1 MRSVNRL
8 FFTLLSILAVCST
21 AVAQTTSSVIIRYV
35 DAKEGSYTNP
45 GTSWKKATKSLQGAI
60 NELYAL
66 LQKDPTKTG
75 RVYVMGQYVDDEGD
89 PVAGTGTYTPTESVE
104 QVSTG
109 VLDTSFKLYAGI
121 SIYGSFSPE
130 SIKNNTFQEDGTLVV
145 PAGSFSPESDEY
157 LKELRPMRP
166 SPSSSPNYQW
176 NFTSPSTLSGNHA
189 ANADEDPLVWNEN
202 NDQYDQSFPGNS
214 YHVLWFATNGY
225 IDNSDHPNRARGLD
239 RESVVDGFV
248 IRDGNALNKS
258 NTDHKHNSYGGGA
271 YMVHNAV
278 VRRCVFTQNAASL
291 RGGAVYMDGGG
302 LVEQCYFNRNQAAGV
317 GITDGYGGAVCIDGD
332 GAVKHSVMD
341 NNAARVGGGLMIGSY
356 DSDSYPAKDNTYD
369 DAGNVTASADTRVSK
384 LNYYHPYAAGCII
397 NNNTTTAEGG
407 GVMLKG
413 GTLNHCTI
421 TNNNCVG
428 VDVTYNGRRYGRSG
442 GLYVD
447 GGGLAVNTV
456 CWGNQVKNNKDVQYA
471 AYTINSTATQKPIL
485 AYCAFSNTA
494 LTDWSGTTKRSV
506 LTLNTSNEPS
516 ASSTDNE
523 YFPCFKK
530 LTVKQGVIP
539 ADKTGNNYAS
549 DPFMP
554 IEQDWEPEGYSYLR
568 AQGIQLNDYPG
579 NTNIKQAHIAQ
590 DLFGRDYTAK
600 TTLGALVT
608 IDQSITPATDV
619 ERVHTEPADENID
632 ATILTLFVD
641 PAKGHTVATTGYGN
655 NWENPLSS
663 INDALTQLAKWQN
676 ADGTFTYNGT
686 KYQRA
691 QILVKEGELN
701 CSGSAVYGQLRSSTI
716 NMLSN
721 VRLYGGFPSKLTGT
735 ETSNGSLVRNPVEYP
750 TRITAEVSADG
761 YEHNACHIINFSNV
775 THAVVDGFQLYY
787 ANAYDNS
794 DVFTVRNKNGAGVI
808 CGNTNTTAGSEVEMD
823 NRIRNCVIANCT
835 AEQGS
840 AIYVT
845 SRRENVTLHVEN
857 CVIHNNEAKAA
868 AGATVYATTDSQSPV
883 STTLNINHC
892 TIRGNV
898 GYAISNANATI
909 NLKNSAIHANANAE
923 LAAITLC
930 KAANVR
936 GINGSLSASSANNM
950 QDGVLT
956 PITGVESKFTYS
968 STDNPNYTYPKFVNP
983 TRNIGVSPEGDLTVY
998 GGSPNW
1004 MPGNMN
1010 PMVNVAS
1017 DTGASATDAS
1027 WGKDMTTVIFR
1038 SYGGAADI
1046 GAVENHNEVAEG
1058 DTSNEDVEG
1067 GYMPPYGKVIYVR
1080 DYRNPDGTIDT
1091 TRDGDGS
1098 SWQKA
1103 INGNLESEKYKN
1115 KHNFGG
1121 VDAELYEEGYQL
1133 TGLQWAVDEAFA
1145 RSLER
1150 NADNSIKYTEI
1161 TGVTHFN
1168 PGSQSTVNP
1177 DRTTIEVSTVDKN
1190 KRVQVWIGEGEY
1202 IRREGFFMRDAVDVY
1217 GGFPGKGGDPQSPGM
1232 KERVPKTSIL
1242 ETLTNEE
1249 AAAAGDKGVGS
1260 YWGPQV
1266 DDYKHNV
1273 LVAYSSGDVTNLW
1286 TVVDFSSDD
1295 KQGNALACIDGNND
1309 TFWHSRWQN
1318 DNAGHGTVNGGLPQ
1332 WIIIDM
1338 GQTNEITSL
1347 KITNR
1352 NYYPNNY
1359 TIGYA
1364 ASSYS
1369 DDGAPQSV
1377 NESAFTLI
1385 WNNNI
1390 KAAKS
1395 QTLDFGMTISC
1406 QYLYI
1411 KVNSNNSDQKHV
1423 DILEIEAYNGSTKI
1437 DHLLGSR
1444 VQNNVYDLN
1453 SYAKA
1458 YKSQRVL
1465 TQPYPY
1471 FKGSGQIN
1479 GKEQGN
1485 NLEFDNDPFNPFSVI
1500 TSWDGFVI
1508 RNGRTKI
1515 THQRDGGAGVAL
1527 RINGRLANCVIK
1539 NNVLSSKSN
1548 TRGGGIFQ
1556 NGGIIENCE
1565 IDGNILNG
1573 EGGSDYN
1580 VFGGGLYQ
1588 RTGTVFN
1595 TSVIKNKITGNGG
1608 DNKQGTGVFFENGRF
1623 YNNTITANEGPLT
1636 LYSGSWFSNGRIDV
1650 YNSIIY
1656 NNTTNGSKEFD
1667 CTTGAGNITLKNCL
1681 FKNKNNHR
1689 TFDSSYTNVDAS
1701 SFVYMDDN
1709 GMSASDL
1716 FNDADHG
1723 DYSLKEGAIAIN
1735 MGTDQLGK
1743 NMEGTADIV
1752 LPSYDAQYADRI
1764 QDCTVDIGAYEYNG
1778 AYDITP
1784 DLTSVPG
1791 QAIYYVTQ
1799 NGRGNASASSPENAA
1814 CATKLQKVL
1823 DAAGRFIKDPKG
1835 ADGNTITLPD
1845 KIIVKLAGDYD
1856 KATNSNTGFVYTPLK
1871 STVDND
1877 KNATGEEVAS
1887 TYSIIVPRGVELW
1900 GGYTDDYTSDTD
1912 NGFYTE
1918 TTDAEGNP
1926 VYTDNRDVMKHH
1938 TVLSGEFV
1946 KDELKVNAYHVVT
1959 FTDRVY
1965 DGEHRPMT
1973 TEGGTD
1979 YLSLAAHAGN
1989 RKAVVDGVFIQGGMA
2004 VGESN
2009 SATKDI
2015 DRYGGAAVVTGY
2027 AHVRNCIIRDNSAL
2041 NGGGALCLKSGALV
2055 SGCLIE
2061 LNSATGSNG
2070 KGGGIYVQPS
2080 TQTANGTTT
2089 FDTSKARVLTSTIVN
2104 NWAQNDGGGI
2114 YFGNEKPNLR
2124 ANSVVLWQN
2133 DSNGELN
2140 VSGLLDPFSQT
2151 DKTGAVEDYPLSYC
2165 AVELLRV
2172 PGINNIDVS
2181 NIMNQGVRFEDYTQ
2195 DAAYNN
2201 DQWTYTKPLGY
2212 YYLSDYS
2219 TLARAGMSYGEYV
2232 TMRKTFTSLEL
2243 RDFAGISR
2251 MEEEGGVDT
2260 KTKEGDILN
2269 KDNEYIE
2276 IGARAYNGKLKLEVK
2291 EGLIM
2296 HRIYVSKQEVDMKYI
2311 TKLKTL
2317 DNVYALQ
2324 GSSQAYPMHRLDD
2337 ALEYVREVR
2346 KKQDAKGN
2354 YTHNNKYFE
2363 IFLTKGEYTPLRTAA
2378 GQKTNSRGNTFLVPE
2393 GVAIYGG
2400 LDTESDITADVFYG
2414 QHPDDTNA
2422 LPSGTDMPTIDK
2434 TATTAI
2440 LEARQ
2445 HYDMN
2450 KNSIIEPWEF
2460 KNQSQ
2465 LSGNVVSN
2473 NVKQNVFHVVTIL
2486 ADEDY
2491 VGGLPTKKADGT
2503 TALDSNADAIADAYD
2518 KLLEAEKV
2526 KTYRE
2531 KGAKVVIDGVEI
2543 RDGRALGY
2551 EEAAED
2557 TRTFYRGGGILVFG
2571 NWTTG
2576 QKLKHVD
2583 TYPRAVGYRNIPLEV
2598 RNCQFVDNGAR
2609 LGGAIYS
2616 DSEVSIVQSSFVQN
2630 FAEGKTETVKV
2641 SGADTQISYSGRGGA
2656 LNLCYEAS
2664 IVNTIFA
2671 NNEARRASTATDA
2684 SNEAMGWGGAVSMG
2698 DFAALNM
2705 LNCDVVKNKAVAYP
2719 AIYLFKANQGGDVT
2733 TATEATLKADNPT
2746 KIVNTVLWGNV
2757 TENASQTAE
2766 RQKVVNYRTDY
2777 PSDNSSSSGSS
2788 GTSGTSGTS
2797 DAETLWFCAY
2807 EQDKGLE
2814 PKVLSTDEVDLRSV
2828 KYDKDTYIPYAWK
2841 SLEKTNS
2848 STIDAHDKTNNI
2860 IISSQNEVTGGPNFI
2875 KPSTIAGCDGYDVS
2889 ADWMIGRINNL
2900 VDNGWTYLQQNKDKD
2915 GYDKVPKTGYT
2926 EQVYDG
2932 SGIYWTVTYDILG
2945 DDLLPIGED
2954 QYMSYANAAAGS
2966 SDDDKR
2972 IKRISNDP
2980 NPTHEQS
2987 YIDIGVYE
2995 YQHQV
3000 LKPAEVGDLDLLWV
3014 TDQEQSGVKADGQT
3028 FATASSDLQRAIE
3041 TLLSYRN
3048 GHRKEIR
3055 LLAGEYQPVYTLNGN
3070 LGFTIDTE
3078 HVNVSAIN
3086 GVGNDK
3092 YYGVA
3097 SLTIQGGWSK
3107 EVKGQYNVE
3116 EYPAYIYSSQRTGVS
3131 DDNLAHVFVINN
3143 AQQIETSTPSG
3154 GGNKTH
3160 QYTDHVVP
3168 ITLEGIVFCNVIG
3181 KVHNDFTANT
3191 KKCRGGA
3198 AVYYKDQYDVELKS
3212 GEDRTHTNVDMDA
3225 NGKAKR
3231 STTQLLKAPVVT
3243 DGMKNHCPSN
3253 LLDNK
3258 LTIRQCSFRFNS
3270 MNQIATEAGE
3280 SIPADAVPLPAVT
3293 IGKGGGKTLIYNSV
3307 FHTNGG
3313 DALVA
3318 TGTRVVNCTF
3328 AQNYGNV
3335 KFYDHSNTNPSEM
3348 HNSLLWLNHR
3358 IIKDPRNRSSVQW
3371 STSINAI
3378 PTETT
3383 ITDWTT
3389 SSNWTNDAAM
3399 AAIATQAYFT
3409 YNAATTLPNNSDYI
3423 DGTTTAFNM
3432 YLSETNDDVISG
3444 PNFVDPMTGT
3454 SDLVLGNL
3462 RHLAA
3467 RNYNIHP
3474 GVKTIGKAN
3483 PYLYVNKVYEA
3494 TANTTYTMCA
3504 GKCKQTIT
3512 DKNGNTVIEVSH
3524 ENQETLTVNE
3534 TGTDPSGR
3542 GPNESVKTYLQY
3554 VNVHKDNTEVS
3565 GTMEPS
3571 DKENATLRA
3580 DKDDYADKDM
3590 GYYNRYYGS
3599 RGMELGAYECIASIS
3614 EVMYYDPHLTAEG
3627 NGSSWE
3633 HAYPQGQLNKALMAA
3648 AVAADGGNKAYVFA
3662 HGTNLDTKTKTNEY
3676 ITMYD
3681 GVRLIGGLK
3690 QSFKKQHNDWKDA
3703 GNTIKMYPTTESFV
3717 ATAIYERQGVA
3728 GDEANPTIV
3737 QGVKAAPNVNK
3748 AYIDGI
3754 VISNDNTAAT
3764 ADALTTPVIDFT
3776 QGNGMVLTNCI
3787 VRNNKMGTTTDAGGN
3802 TKAVSL
3808 IDLPDADKPA
3818 LMYNV
3823 LVCDNIPG
3831 TTTSNSTGTTQD
3843 KGLYMVNCTV
3853 ADGTIDLAADHSFN
3867 NLFSVQTTDYA
3878 PYFNPSNV
3886 PYTLSKTYSK
3896 DLWYQLVEG
3905 SDNINKGVADFLTAT
3920 GSVFASGGTFQDV
3933 IDYNKDL
3940 DLLGNPR
3947 QIGAKVDNGCYE
3959 TWSTSYLDGTNAKL
3973 DGTNAKQV
3981 EALTATT
3988 DGGVTIDYDAGTY
4001 SVSTYGGNQYPHPG
4015 SVVYLDGSSLTVAK
4029 KADSSL
4035 SFASATNPMTAGYL
4049 LVKNGGSLYGQ
4060 GNHVSLDYVAVEKS
4074 QAQYALVSLPFTF
4087 KAENDGTSFKTIT
4100 TGNTAFTPVTMAGK
4114 GLYSYDAK
4122 QRAQWGYNFKK
4133 ESSDCWIPLDY
4144 EVGRTANEGFLFD
4157 RGTGAAAAVLRYTGR
4172 YTGTGTAVYTEGG
4185 EAKKVTLQQYDTRT
4199 TADGSAHF
4207 TRNEDMGWNLKGLPY
4222 LISGYPTNTTTVD
4235 GTYQMNVPHVM
4246 YDMNATTGNY
4256 NTKQSWTE
4264 GQTLTVGDGFF
4275 TQTAKVVEAANNGS
4289 DYERLTFNYYDGSST
4304 SGTVNPAP
4312 LLEMS
4317 DANGY
4322 ADRLEVRA
4330 QEQGGSLVYC
4340 LGSDGVKMVSP
4351 MTAMPQ
4357 VYALG
4362 AQGVGMS
4369 LLANAPAAT
4378 DIALGVRTMQR
4389 GAYTFALPATLPFEE
4404 FGHVWLMDKE
4414 ARQVTDLMTGSYTAS
4429 IEGDG
4434 YNEQRFVLR
4443 IGGMM
4448 PDLDGCSSSSANS
4461 YLISVRGTTVTVGN
4475 LQGGEHIYVYTPVG
4489 ALVSHT
4495 VASQE
4500 QHQIT
4505 LPQGVY
4511 VVKVNGMAKKV
4522 KCY

>member
-8 FFTLLSILAVCST
+8 FFTLLGILAFCST

-35 DAKEGSYTNP
+35 DAQNGSYTNP

-75 RVYVMGQYVDDEGD
+75 RVYVMGQYVDNNGA
-89 PVAGTGTYTPTESVE
+89 PVAGSGTYTPTESVE

-121 SIYGSFSPE
+121 SIYGSFSPKDISN
-130 SIKNNTFQEDGTLVV
+130 SIFQEDGSLRTDNGTY
-145 PAGSFSPESDEY
+145 APESDGY
-157 LKELRPMRP
+157 LKALRPLRP
-166 SPSSSPNYQW
+166 TATSSKYQW
-176 NFTSPSTLSGNHA
+176 TFQYPSTLSGNHA

-225 IDNSDHPNRARGLD
+225 IENSDHPNRARELD

-369 DAGNVTASADTRVSK
+369 DAGNVTASADTRVSQ
-384 LNYYHPYAAGCII
+384 LNYYYPYAAGCII

-421 TNNNCVG
+421 THNNCVG

-494 LTDWSGTTKRSV
+494 LTDWSGTSKRSV
-506 LTLNTSNEPS
+506 LTLNDANEPS
-516 ASSTDNE
+516 ATSTDND
-523 YFPCFKK
+523 YFPCFAKQ
-530 LTVKQGVIP
+530 TTKQGVIA
-539 ADKTGNNYAS
+539 ADKTNTFYAS

-579 NTNIKQAHIAQ
+579 NTNIVQAHIAE

-608 IDQSITPATDV
+608 NDRKIEPATKVAEATGED
-619 ERVHTEPADENID
+619 ID
-632 ATILTLFVD
+632 APILTLFVD
-641 PAKGHTVATTGYGN
+641 PNKGHTVSNTGYGDS
-655 NWENPLSS
+655 WENPLSS

-691 QILVKEGELN
+691 QILVKEGELD

-721 VRLYGGFPSKLTGT
+721 VRLYGGFPSKLTGID
-735 ETSNGSLVRNPVEYP
+735 TSNGSLVRNPVAYP

-761 YEHNACHIINFSNV
+761 YKHNACHIINFSNV
-775 THAVVDGFQLYY
+775 TNAVVDGFQLYY
-787 ANAYDNS
+787 ANAYDDS
-794 DVFTVRNKNGAGVI
+794 DVFKVHNKNGAGVI
-808 CGNTNTTAGSEVEMD
+808 CGNTNTTAGKEVEMD

-840 AIYVT
+840 AIYVK
-845 SRRENVTLHVEN
+845 SRNKNVTLYVEN

-868 AGATVYATTDSQSPV
+868 AGAATVYATTDSQDPAT
-883 STTLNINHC
+883 TTLDINHC

-898 GYAISNANATI
+898 GYAISNADDTHVTV
-909 NLKNSAIHANANAE
+909 NLNNSAIHANASTT
-923 LAAITLC
+923 LSAITQC
-930 KAANVR
+930 TDDNVR
-936 GINGSLSASSANNM
+936 VLGINGSLSASSANNM
-950 QDGVLT
+950 QDGKLT
-956 PITGVESKFTYS
+956 ATTGIVSKFTYS
-968 STDNPNYTYPKFVNP
+968 STNNTNYTYPKFVNP
-983 TRNIGVSPEGDLTVY
+983 TRNIGVSREGDLTVY

-1010 PMVNVAS
+1010 PMVNAAS
-1017 DTGASATDAS
+1017 NASMS
-1027 WGKDMTTVIFR
+1027 SNDMSTVTPR
-1038 SYGGAADI
+1038 TYGGAADI
-1046 GAVENHNEVAEG
+1046 GAL
-1058 DTSNEDVEG
+1058 EDINL
-1067 GYMPPYGKVIYVR
+1067 PAAGKVLYVR
-1080 DYRNPDGTIDT
+1080 DYRDANGNVDT
-1091 TRDGDGS
+1091 SKGGDGS
-1098 SWQKA
+1098 SWAKA
-1103 INGNLESEKYKN
+1103 INGNCTTYTN
-1115 KHNFGG
+1115 KHGFEGY
-1121 VDAELYEEGYQL
+1121 DAELYAEGTAL
-1133 TGLQWAVDEAFA
+1133 TGLQWAVDEAYY
-1145 RSLER
+1145 RSLKKKGS
-1150 NADNSIKYTEI
+1150 SIDYTEKSGI
-1161 TGVTHFN
+1161 YIK
-1168 PGSQSTVNP
+1168 STPSSSLSSGNLRVSSI
-1177 DRTTIEVSTVDKN
+1177 DDAQRVEVWV
-1190 KRVQVWIGEGEY
+1190 GEGEY
-1202 IRREGFFMRDAVDVY
+1202 LRRKGFFMRDGVDVL
-1217 GGFPGKGGDPQSPGM
+1217 GGFPKLGNPGE
-1232 KERVPKTSIL
+1232 KERQPHDYYTIIETNTAAEIESSSFDNWGFKLSNGTDGFIQRSRGWSIMDYSSQ
-1242 ETLTNEE
+1242 ETGREPGYATN
-1249 AAAAGDKGVGS
+1249 AIDGDESTLWHTV
-1260 YWGPQV
+1260 
-1266 DDYKHNV
+1266 
-1273 LVAYSSGDVTNLW
+1273 YSSGDGNQTSSPHHITINFGKLETVSQVNLKTRNYGFTVKVYLSKTEEGLTNASPVASYTYPSWSETTYNISISPSVSAQYMKLVFD
-1286 TVVDFSSDD
+1286 TPTSSDFVD
-1295 KQGNALACIDGNND
+1295 LKEIGI
-1309 TFWHSRWQN
+1309 
-1318 DNAGHGTVNGGLPQ
+1318 NGSYGMEDP
-1332 WIIIDM
+1332 
-1338 GQTNEITSL
+1338 
-1347 KITNR
+1347 
-1352 NYYPNNY
+1352 YYGKTHDLN
-1359 TIGYA
+1359 G
-1364 ASSYS
+1364 
-1369 DDGAPQSV
+1369 
-1377 NESAFTLI
+1377 
-1385 WNNNI
+1385 
-1390 KAAKS
+1390 
-1395 QTLDFGMTISC
+1395 
-1406 QYLYI
+1406 YLY
-1411 KVNSNNSDQKHV
+1411 
-1423 DILEIEAYNGSTKI
+1423 AYEGS
-1437 DHLLGSR
+1437 
-1444 VQNNVYDLN
+1444 
-1453 SYAKA
+1453 
-1458 YKSQRVL
+1458 RVL
-1465 TQPYPY
+1465 TQQYPY
-1471 FKGSGQIN
+1471 YKGSADGAME
-1479 GKEQGN
+1479 KENKIAHGYAYQ
-1485 NLEFDNDPFNPFSVI
+1485 
-1500 TSWDGFVI
+1500 TKWDGFVI
-1508 RNGRTKI
+1508 QNGRTQIK
-1515 THQRDGGAGVAL
+1515 HNRDGAAGVAL
-1527 RINGRLANCVIK
+1527 RYNGVIENCVVK
-1539 NNVLSSKSN
+1539 NNINKGNDWMRGAGVFCNDGTIINCQITNNELYATDDPSAGGAY
-1548 TRGGGIFQ
+1548 GGGIYMRSGVTYNSCITNNEVYKLV
-1556 NGGIIENCE
+1556 NG
-1565 IDGNILNG
+1565 
-1573 EGGSDYN
+1573 
-1580 VFGGGLYQ
+1580 
-1588 RTGTVFN
+1588 TK
-1595 TSVIKNKITGNGG
+1595 TSNWYTLSGAAVY
-1608 DNKQGTGVFFENGRF
+1608 FENGMF
-1623 YNNTITANEGPLT
+1623 FNNTIYGNTSYAPISTGGFFSLGKLRIYNTIIYGNDHKNSKGDIRVAADKNNAVETFIDHCLMENTTIETTANVTLT
-1636 LYSGSWFSNGRIDV
+1636 KSNLWSV
-1650 YNSIIY
+1650 SNSP
-1656 NNTTNGSKEFD
+1656 FQD
-1667 CTTGAGNITLKNCL
+1667 AA
-1681 FKNKNNHR
+1681 NKNYRLINKIG
-1689 TFDSSYTNVDAS
+1689 TESNP
-1701 SFVYMDDN
+1701 
-1709 GMSASDL
+1709 
-1716 FNDADHG
+1716 
-1723 DYSLKEGAIAIN
+1723 AIN
-1735 MGTDQLGK
+1735 TGTENLEDGNGNKVTLPTTD
-1743 NMEGTADIV
+1743 MDYTA
-1752 LPSYDAQYADRI
+1752 RI
-1764 QDCTVDIGAYEYNG
+1764 KDCALDIGAYEYNG

-1799 NGRGNASASSPENAA
+1799 NGRGNASASSPANAA

-1823 DAAGRFIKDPKG
+1823 DAAGRYIYQHSTEANFPER
-1835 ADGNTITLPD
+1835 
-1845 KIIVKLAGDYD
+1845 IIVKLAGDYD
-1856 KATNSNTGFVYTPLK
+1856 KTGFVYTPQN
-1871 STVDND
+1871 STVDAD
-1877 KNATGEEVAS
+1877 ANATGEEVAS

-1900 GGYTDDYTSDTD
+1900 GGYTDDYTSAND
-1912 NGFYTE
+1912 NGFYTKE
-1918 TTDAEGNP
+1918 GTT
-1926 VYTDNRDVMKHH
+1926 YTDNRDVMKHH

-1973 TEGGTD
+1973 ATKGGTD
-1979 YLSLAAHAGN
+1979 YISLADYAGN

-2015 DRYGGAAVVTGY
+2015 DRYGGAAVVTDY
-2027 AHVRNCIIRDNSAL
+2027 AHVRNCIIRKNIAL
-2041 NGGGALCLKSGALV
+2041 NGGGALCLKPGALV

-2061 LNSATGSNG
+2061 LNAATGNDG

-2114 YFGNEKPNLR
+2114 YFGNDAPNLR

-2151 DKTGAVEDYPLSYC
+2151 VETGAVEDYPLSYC

-2181 NIMNQGVRFEDYTQ
+2181 NSMVQGVRFNDYTQ
-2195 DAAYNN
+2195 GAAYNN
-2201 DQWTYTKPLGY
+2201 DQWTDPDHLGY
-2212 YYLSDYS
+2212 YDISDYS
-2219 TLARAGMSYGEYV
+2219 TLARAGMSYGEYKA
-2232 TMRKTFTSLEL
+2232 MQGKFTSLEE

-2251 MEEEGGVDT
+2251 MEEKNGV
-2260 KTKEGDILN
+2260 GDILN
-2269 KDNEYIE
+2269 KNNEYIE
-2276 IGARAYNGKLKLEVK
+2276 IGARAYNGSLKLEVK

-2296 HRIYVSKQEVDMKYI
+2296 HRIYVSKQEVDMDYI

-2317 DNVYALQ
+2317 TDNVYALQ

-2346 KKQDAKGN
+2346 KKTKTVN
-2354 YTHNNKYFE
+2354 SVTSYTHNNEYFE
-2363 IFLTKGEYTPLRTAA
+2363 IFLTKGEYTPLRTVA

-2400 LDTESDITADVFYG
+2400 LDTESDVKKGAFYG
-2414 QHPDDTNA
+2414 QIEDKSTETNDDIPATKDSNGD
-2422 LPSGTDMPTIDK
+2422 PTGMPTIET

-2465 LSGNVVSN
+2465 LSGNVVNN

-2486 ADEDY
+2486 ADEVY
-2491 VGGLPTKKADGT
+2491 VGGLPTLKADGT
-2503 TALDSNADAIADAYD
+2503 ALDTNSGYDALPD
-2518 KLLEAEKV
+2518 AEKV
-2526 KTYRE
+2526 KTYKD
-2531 KGAKVVIDGVEI
+2531 KGAKVVLDGVEI
-2543 RDGRALGY
+2543 RDGRALNY

-2557 TRTFYRGGGILVFG
+2557 PHTFYRGGGIMVFG

-2576 QKLKHVD
+2576 HQFKHVSED
-2583 TYPRAVGYRNIPLEV
+2583 NPRAVGYRNIPLEV

-2630 FAEGKTETVKV
+2630 FAEGKTETVTFTDNTNPNHPTTTTK
-2641 SGADTQISYSGRGGA
+2641 DISYSGRGGA
-2656 LNLCYEAS
+2656 LNLSYEAS

-2671 NNEARRASTATDA
+2671 NNEARRASA
-2684 SNEAMGWGGAVSMG
+2684 SYEGMGWGGAVSMG

-2719 AIYLFKANQGGDVT
+2719 AVYLFKANQGGTV
-2733 TATEATLKADNPT
+2733 TATSTEDDHTTLKANNPH

-2757 TENASQTAE
+2757 TENASQRAE
-2766 RQKVVNYRTDY
+2766 RQKVVNYRTDD
-2777 PSDNSSSSGSS
+2777 PSDNSSS
-2788 GTSGTSGTS
+2788 TDTS

-2807 EQDKGLE
+2807 EQGKGLE

-2828 KYDKDTYIPYAWK
+2828 EYKKDTYIPYAWK
-2841 SLEKTNS
+2841 SLKKADD
-2848 STIDAHDKTNNI
+2848 STYDYDASDKTNNI

-2900 VDNGWTYLQQNKDKD
+2900 VDNGWTYLQQNSNKN
-2915 GYDKVPKTGYT
+2915 GYDKYSGTGESETIDNDDGDHYK
-2926 EQVYDG
+2926 G
-2932 SGIYWTVTYDILG
+2932 SGIYYTVTYDIIG
-2945 DDLLPIGED
+2945 DDNLPIGED
-2954 QYMSYANAAAGS
+2954 QYMYYANAAAGS
-2966 SDDDKR
+2966 SANDRR

-3000 LKPAEVGDLDLLWV
+3000 LVPAEVGDLDLLWV
-3014 TDQEQSGVKADGQT
+3014 TDQEQSGVKADGRT

-3086 GVGNDK
+3086 GVGDDE

-3107 EVKGQYNVE
+3107 DVKGQYNVDA
-3116 EYPAYIYSSQRTGVS
+3116 YPAYIYSSQRTGVN

-3154 GGNKTH
+3154 GGDKTH
-3160 QYTDHVVP
+3160 KYTDHVVP
-3168 ITLEGIVFCNVIG
+3168 VTLEGIVFCNVIG
-3181 KVHNDFTANT
+3181 KVHNDFTDNT

-3212 GEDRTHTNVDMDA
+3212 GDDRIHTNVVMDA

-3231 STTQLLKAPVVT
+3231 STTKLLKEPENSESL
-3243 DGMKNHCPSN
+3243 KNHCPSN
-3253 LLDNK
+3253 LLGNK
-3258 LTIRQCSFRFNS
+3258 LTIRQCGFRFNS
-3270 MNQIATEAGE
+3270 MNQIATEAGGA
-3280 SIPADAVPLPAVT
+3280 IPADAVPLPAVT

-3358 IIKDPRNRSSVQW
+3358 IIKDARNRSSVQW
-3371 STSINAI
+3371 TNDSEFLVNPDNSSTS
-3378 PTETT
+3378 
-3383 ITDWTT
+3383 
-3389 SSNWTNDAAM
+3389 WTNNDVTM
-3399 AAIATQAYFT
+3399 AATPNQKYFT
-3409 YNAATTLPNNSDYI
+3409 YNAATTLPNSLDYI
-3423 DGTTTAFNM
+3423 DGKSATAYNM

-3444 PNFVDPMTGT
+3444 PNFVNPMVGT
-3454 SDLVLGNL
+3454 SDLLLGNL
-3462 RHLAA
+3462 LNLAA
-3467 RNYNIHP
+3467 RDYNIQP
-3474 GVKTIGKAN
+3474 GVKTVGKAN
-3483 PYLYVNKVYEA
+3483 PFLYINKAYGA
-3494 TANTTYTMCA
+3494 TEDNYTFTHD
-3504 GKCKQTIT
+3504 GK
-3512 DKNGNTVIEVSH
+3512 
-3524 ENQETLTVNE
+3524 QETVTVAA
-3534 TGTDPSGR
+3534 TGEDASGR
-3542 GPNESVKTYLQY
+3542 GHNKSVMDYLKY

-3571 DKENATLRA
+3571 DMENATLRA

-3614 EVMYYDPHLTAEG
+3614 DVMYYDPQLSDTG
-3627 NGSSWE
+3627 NGDGSSWE
-3633 HAYPQGQLNKALMAA
+3633 HAYPKGQLNKALMAA
-3648 AVAADGGNKAYVFA
+3648 AVAAAGDNDAYVFA
-3662 HGTNLDTKTKTNEY
+3662 HGTSNDTKTNEY
-3676 ITMYD
+3676 VTMYN
-3681 GVRLIGGLK
+3681 GVHLIGGLK

-3703 GNTIKMYPTTESFV
+3703 GETTKMYPTTESFV

-3728 GDEANPTIV
+3728 GDEANPTIIN
-3737 QGVKAAPNVNK
+3737 GVTLAPNCK
-3748 AYIDGI
+3748 QAEIDGV
-3754 VISNDNTAAT
+3754 VISNEGVTGDLTSPVVNLSQGSGLVIRNSIIRNNTMGAVDNTAV
-3764 ADALTTPVIDFT
+3764 P
-3776 QGNGMVLTNCI
+3776 
-3787 VRNNKMGTTTDAGGN
+3787 
-3802 TKAVSL
+3802 L
-3808 IDLPDADKPA
+3808 ISMPPSTSHA

-3823 LVCDNIPG
+3823 LVRDNIPG
-3831 TTTSNSTGTTQD
+3831 TTTSNSTGTTQA

-3853 ADGTIDLAADHSFN
+3853 ADGTIQDLEGLDNDHSYN
-3867 NLFSVQTTDYA
+3867 NLFGVASTLYA
-3878 PYFNPSNV
+3878 PYFNTANV
-3886 PYTLSKTYSK
+3886 PYTLPKNYSK

-3933 IDYNKDL
+3933 IDYNNDL

-3947 QIGAKVDNGCYE
+3947 KIGAQVDNGCYE
-3959 TWSTSYLDGTNAKL
+3959 TWSTSYA
-3973 DGTNAKQV
+3973 
-3981 EALTATT
+3981 EALAATT

-4001 SVSTYGGNQYPHPG
+4001 SISTYGGNQYPHPG
-4015 SVVYLDGSSLTVAK
+4015 SVVYLDGGALTLNK
-4029 KADSSL
+4029 KEDSSL
-4035 SFASATNPMTAGYL
+4035 SFTSASPMTAGYL

-4087 KAENDGTSFKTIT
+4087 KAETFKAENNDTCFKTIT
-4100 TGNTAFTPVTMAGK
+4100 TDNTAFTPVSMGN
-4114 GLYSYDAK
+4114 GLYSYDGEERAK
-4122 QRAQWGYNFKK
+4122 WGYNFK
-4133 ESSDCWIPLDY
+4133 ESSSTCWKELDY
-4144 EVGRTANEGFLFD
+4144 TAVRTANEGFLFD
-4157 RGTGAAAAVLRYTGR
+4157 RGTGAADADAALR

-4222 LISGYPTNTTTVD
+4222 LISGYPTNTSMSD

-4246 YDMNATTGNY
+4246 YDMDATGNY
-4256 NTKQSWTE
+4256 GTKQSWT
-4264 GQTLTVGDGFF
+4264 GRPTLTVGDGFF
-4275 TQTAKVVEAANNGS
+4275 TQTAKIVDATNNGS
-4289 DYERLTFNYYDGSST
+4289 DYEQLTFNYYDRSSSGGST
-4304 SGTVNPAP
+4304 NPAP
-4312 LLEMS
+4312 LLELT
-4317 DANGY
+4317 DGEGR
-4322 ADRLEVRA
+4322 ADRMEVRA
-4330 QEQGGSLVYC
+4330 REQGGSLVYS

-4351 MTAMPQ
+4351 VAAMPQ

-4362 AQGVGMS
+4362 AQGVAMS
-4369 LLANAPAAT
+4369 LLANAPAET
-4378 DIALGVRTMQR
+4378 DIALGVRTMQQ
-4389 GAYTFALPATLPFEE
+4389 GAYTFALPETLPFEE

-4414 ARQVTDLMTGSYTAS
+4414 AKQVIDLMTDSYTAS
-4429 IEGDG
+4429 IEGEG

-4443 IGGMM
+4443 IGGLM
-4448 PDLDGCSSSSANS
+4448 PDLDGNSSSSANS
-4461 YLISVRGTTVTVGN
+4461 YLISVRGTTVTVAN

-4500 QHQIT
+4500 QHQMS

>member
-1 MRSVNRL
+1 MRSVNRI
-8 FFTLLSILAVCST
+8 FIILLTVLTYCSA
-21 AVAQTTSSVIIRYV
+21 AVAQSSGDVIIRYV
-35 DAKEGSYTNP
+35 DAQKGSYANP
-45 GTSWKKATKSLQGAI
+45 GTSWATATKSLQGAI
-60 NELYAL
+60 NELYAI

-75 RVYVMGQYVDDEGD
+75 RVYVMGQYLDSYDD
-89 PVAGTGTYTPTESVE
+89 PVPGSGTYTPTESVE

-225 IDNSDHPNRARGLD
+225 IDNAKHPNRARGLD

-471 AYTINSTATQKPIL
+471 AYTINSTDTQKPIL

-494 LTDWSGTTKRSV
+494 LTDWSGTSKRSV
-506 LTLNTSNEPS
+506 LTLNDANEPS
-516 ASSTDNE
+516 ATSTDNE
-523 YFPCFKK
+523 YFPCFNDPSAKK
-530 LTVKQGVIP
+530 GVIKAANDP
-539 ADKTGNNYAS
+539 Q

-554 IEQDWEPEGYSYLR
+554 IEQDWKPEGYSYLR

-590 DLFGRDYTAK
+590 DMFGRDYTAK

-608 IDQSITPATDV
+608 TGKYIEPATDV
-619 ERVHTEPADENID
+619 KRVRIEATGETID
-632 ATILTLFVD
+632 DPILTLFVD
-641 PAKGHTVATTGYGN
+641 PAKGHTVSTMYGN
-655 NWENPLSS
+655 NWDNPLFS
-663 INDALTQLAKWQN
+663 INDALTQLAVWQN
-676 ADGTFTYNGT
+676 ANGTFTYGNGT
-686 KYQRA
+686 ASHTYNHA

-701 CSGSAVYGQLRSSTI
+701 CSGGEVYGQLRSSSI
-716 NMLSN
+716 DMLTN
-721 VRLYGGFPSKLTGT
+721 VRLYGGFPTALTGT
-735 ETSNGSLVRNPVEYP
+735 ETGTRTLVRNPVAHP

-761 YEHNACHIINFSNV
+761 YQHNACHIINFSNV
-775 THAVVDGFQLYY
+775 TNAVVDGFQLYY
-787 ANAYDNS
+787 ANAWESS

-808 CGNTNTTAGSEVEMD
+808 CGNTNTTAGNEVKMD
-823 NRIRNCVIANCT
+823 NRIRNCNIANCT
-835 AEQGS
+835 AGQGS
-840 AIYVT
+840 AIYVS
-845 SRRENVTLHVEN
+845 SRRKDVRLQVEN
-857 CVIHNNEAKAA
+857 CVIHNNEAKAD
-868 AGATVYATTDSQSPV
+868 AGATIYATTDASTPAE
-883 STTLNINHC
+883 TTLTINHC

-898 GYAISNANATI
+898 GYAIANADEEHVTI
-909 NLKNSAIHANANAE
+909 DLKNSAIHANAKAE

-930 KAANVR
+930 KAENVL
-936 GINGSLSASSANNM
+936 GIKGSISATSANNM
-950 QDGVLT
+950 QDGVL
-956 PITGVESKFTYS
+956 PAITGIVSKFTYS
-968 STDNPNYTYPKFVNP
+968 SSAADNPNYTYPKFVNP

-1010 PMVNVAS
+1010 PMVNAAS

-1038 SYGGAADI
+1038 NYGGAADI
-1046 GAVENHNEVAEG
+1046 GALENYDLNNSKYQPA
-1058 DTSNEDVEG
+1058 
-1067 GYMPPYGKVIYVR
+1067 YGKVIYVR
-1080 DYRNPDGTIDT
+1080 DYRDANGNVDT
-1091 TRDGDGS
+1091 SSKGGDGS
-1098 SWQKA
+1098 SWAKA
-1103 INGNLESEKYKN
+1103 INGNCTTYTNNHGFK
-1115 KHNFGG
+1115 GW
-1121 VDAELYEEGYQL
+1121 DAEPYASGKQL
-1133 TGLQWAVDEAFA
+1133 TGLQWAVDEAYY
-1145 RSLER
+1145 RSLEKDA
-1150 NADNSIKYTEI
+1150 NGGLVAETFTNIEI
-1161 TGVTHFN
+1161 NGTTG
-1168 PGSQSTVNP
+1168 QSVQ
-1177 DRTTIEVSTVDKN
+1177 RGKVVDEN
-1190 KRVQVWIGEGEY
+1190 RVQVWVASGEY
-1202 IRREGFFMRDAVDVY
+1202 IRQEGFFMRDGVDVY
-1217 GGFPGKGGDPQSPGM
+1217 GGFPSEGNPGM
-1232 KERVPKTSIL
+1232 NERTPKDEKNYTII
-1242 ETLTNEE
+1242 ETNKTADINNNNYL
-1249 AAAAGDKGVGS
+1249 
-1260 YWGPQV
+1260 WGYPSMLST
-1266 DDYKHNV
+1266 D
-1273 LVAYSSGDVTNLW
+1273 
-1286 TVVDFSSDD
+1286 DFSIGTAYKTAESIHRNYFHIPREILGDNVVSSEEPDD
-1295 KQGNALACIDGNND
+1295 SGNKSVAENIIDGNKTVSNC
-1309 TFWHSRWQN
+1309 WHSKW
-1318 DNAGHGTVNGGLPQ
+1318 NGGAATPPHYIIVGSIDENTNLSDATTYVSRQIAQYDFTFIQDEVTKRPDKIRILGSNTPDDDNSWSVIFPYSGVTTTSVGGVEYGVVSTANSLISVQMPLDNLPSYKFYK
-1332 WIIIDM
+1332 IELYVRFARL
-1338 GQTNEITSL
+1338 NEL
-1347 KITNR
+1347 EFF
-1352 NYYPNNY
+1352 
-1359 TIGYA
+1359 
-1364 ASSYS
+1364 SSYLT
-1369 DDGAPQSV
+1369 DNQIPTD
-1377 NESAFTLI
+1377 T
-1385 WNNNI
+1385 
-1390 KAAKS
+1390 
-1395 QTLDFGMTISC
+1395 QTDK
-1406 QYLYI
+1406 YKY
-1411 KVNSNNSDQKHV
+1411 
-1423 DILEIEAYNGSTKI
+1423 DINRDYGNAYHT
-1437 DHLLGSR
+1437 H
-1444 VQNNVYDLN
+1444 
-1453 SYAKA
+1453 
-1458 YKSQRVL
+1458 RVL
-1465 TQPYPY
+1465 TQQMPY
-1471 FKGSGQIN
+1471 FDYTSATHGLSRGSCTEMEYQNVDKVGFGYPTI
-1479 GKEQGN
+1479 
-1485 NLEFDNDPFNPFSVI
+1485 
-1500 TSWDGFVI
+1500 WDGFVI
-1508 RNGRTKI
+1508 QNGRTRVSHPK
-1515 THQRDGGAGVAL
+1515 DGGAGVAL
-1527 RINGRLANCVIK
+1527 RTNGIIQNCIIRNNINVGERL
-1539 NNVLSSKSN
+1539 
-1548 TRGGGIFQ
+1548 RGGAIFC
-1556 NGGIIENCE
+1556 NGGQIINCE
-1565 IDGNILNG
+1565 VFNNSLQGNSN
-1573 EGGSDYN
+1573 SDC
-1580 VFGGGLYQ
+1580 FGGGMYI
-1588 RTGTVFN
+1588 RTGTCYNTIYAENTVEGSNSPNEGAAVYFESGMFFN
-1595 TSVIKNKITGNGG
+1595 NTVSKNNGSYALATVGWFDGCVVGLYNTILYDNFTSNGDIYFMATDAFDVTVDHILLSAENKISAYGDGVKKGVVIIGNPLL
-1608 DNKQGTGVFFENGRF
+1608 
-1623 YNNTITANEGPLT
+1623 NNDYT
-1636 LYSGSWFSNGRIDV
+1636 LQSGSPAINKGTDAFMGSYV
-1650 YNSIIY
+1650 
-1656 NNTTNGSKEFD
+1656 NNVWKPAT
-1667 CTTGAGNITLKNCL
+1667 
-1681 FKNKNNHR
+1681 
-1689 TFDSSYTNVDAS
+1689 
-1701 SFVYMDDN
+1701 DDN
-1709 GMSASDL
+1709 GNIKYLD
-1716 FNDADHG
+1716 
-1723 DYSLKEGAIAIN
+1723 
-1735 MGTDQLGK
+1735 
-1743 NMEGTADIV
+1743 
-1752 LPSYDAQYADRI
+1752 LPSFDAAYNARI

-1784 DLTSVPG
+1784 DLKSVPG

-1823 DAAGRFIKDPKG
+1823 DAAGRYIKDHST
-1835 ADGNTITLPD
+1835 NLPD

-1856 KATNSNTGFVYTPLK
+1856 KTGFVYTPLN
-1871 STVDND
+1871 SAVDAD
-1877 KNATGEEVAS
+1877 ANATGEEVAS
-1887 TYSIIVPRGVELW
+1887 TYSIMVPRGVELW
-1900 GGYTDDYTSDTD
+1900 GGYTDDYTSPDN
-1912 NGFYTE
+1912 NGFYTK
-1918 TTDAEGNP
+1918 TTDDKGNP
-1926 VYTDNRDVMKHH
+1926 VYTDNRDVMTHH

-1946 KDELKVNAYHVVT
+1946 KDELTVNAYHVVT

-1965 DGEHRPMT
+1965 NGEHKPMT
-1973 TEGGTD
+1973 VTEGGTD
-1979 YLSLAAHAGN
+1979 YLSLADYAGSM
-1989 RKAVVDGVFIQGGMA
+1989 KAVVDGVFIQGGMA

-2009 SATKDI
+2009 SATKNI
-2015 DRYGGAAVVTGY
+2015 DRYGGAAVVTDY

-2041 NGGGALCLKSGALV
+2041 NGGGALCLQPGALV

-2061 LNSATGSNG
+2061 LNAATGNDG
-2070 KGGGIYVQPS
+2070 KGGGIYVQPHAS
-2080 TQTANGTTT
+2080 TSNGTTS
-2089 FDTSKARVLTSTIVN
+2089 FDINKARVLTSTIVN

-2114 YFGNEKPNLR
+2114 YFGNDDPNLR

-2151 DKTGAVEDYPLSYC
+2151 DVTGAVEDYPLSYC

-2181 NIMNQGVRFEDYTQ
+2181 NIMNQGVRFEDYTK

-2201 DQWTYTKPLGY
+2201 DQWTYTDPLGY

-2219 TLARAGMSYGEYV
+2219 TLARAGMSYGEY
-2232 TMRKTFTSLEL
+2232 TAMQGTFPSLETK
-2243 RDFAGISR
+2243 DFAGICR
-2251 MEEEGGVDT
+2251 MEEENGVDT

-2276 IGARAYNGKLKLEVK
+2276 IGARAYNGSLKLEVK
-2291 EGLIM
+2291 DKLIM
-2296 HRIYVSKQEVDMKYI
+2296 HRIYVSKQEVDMDYI

-2317 DNVYALQ
+2317 TDNVYALQ

-2346 KKQDAKGN
+2346 KKTKTVN
-2354 YTHNNKYFE
+2354 SVTSYTHNNEYFE

-2400 LDTESDITADVFYG
+2400 LDTESDVKKGAFYG
-2414 QHPDDTNA
+2414 QIEDKSTETNDDIPATKDSNGD
-2422 LPSGTDMPTIDK
+2422 PTGMPTIET

-2465 LSGNVVSN
+2465 LSGNVVNN

-2486 ADEDY
+2486 ADEKY

-2576 QKLKHVD
+2576 HQFKHVSEAN
-2583 TYPRAVGYRNIPLEV
+2583 PRAVGYRNIPLEV

-2630 FAEGKTETVKV
+2630 FAEGKTETFT
-2641 SGADTQISYSGRGGA
+2641 DNTDPNHPTTISYSGRGGA
-2656 LNLCYEAS
+2656 LNLSYEAS

-2671 NNEARRASTATDA
+2671 NNEARRASTDA

-2719 AIYLFKANQGGDVT
+2719 AVYLFKANQGGDVSS
-2733 TATEATLKADNPT
+2733 AKEDDTLKANNPT
-2746 KIVNTVLWGNV
+2746 KIVNTVFWGNV
-2757 TENASQTAE
+2757 TENDKQTAA
-2766 RQKVVNYRTDY
+2766 RQMVVNYKEDDPTDT
-2777 PSDNSSSSGSS
+2777 STDN
-2788 GTSGTSGTS
+2788 T

-2807 EQDKGLE
+2807 EQDKGLT
-2814 PKVLSTDEVDLRSV
+2814 PKVLSTDVVDLRSV
-2828 KYDKDTYIPYAWK
+2828 EYEKDTYIPYAW
-2841 SLEKTNS
+2841 NS
-2848 STIDAHDKTNNI
+2848 IPTTEGNTASAITNNI

-2900 VDNGWTYLQQNKDKD
+2900 VDNGWTYLQQNSNKN
-2915 GYDKVPKTGYT
+2915 GYDKVTKTGYT

-2954 QYMSYANAAAGS
+2954 QYMYYANAAEGS
-2966 SDDDKR
+2966 SNDDKR

-3000 LKPAEVGDLDLLWV
+3000 LVPAKVGDLDLLWV
-3014 TDQEQSGVKADGQT
+3014 TDQEQSGVKADGKT

-3086 GVGNDK
+3086 GVSDDK

-3107 EVKGQYNVE
+3107 EVKGQYDVDK
-3116 EYPAYIYSSQRTGVS
+3116 YPAYIYSSQRTGVK
-3131 DDNLAHVFVINN
+3131 DENLAHVFVINN
-3143 AQQIETSTPSG
+3143 AQQIETSTPSVG
-3154 GGNKTH
+3154 GKKTH
-3160 QYTDHVVP
+3160 KYTNHVVP

-3181 KVHNDFTANT
+3181 KVHNDFTYNT

-3198 AVYYKDQYDVELKS
+3198 AVYYKDQYDVELIS
-3212 GEDRTHTNVDMDA
+3212 GEDRTNSNVKMDNA

-3231 STTQLLKAPVVT
+3231 STTKLLKEPVVT

-3253 LLDNK
+3253 LLGNK
-3258 LTIRQCSFRFNS
+3258 LTIRQCGFRFNG
-3270 MNQIATEAGE
+3270 MKAKIDDET
-3280 SIPADAVPLPAVT
+3280 PLPAVS
-3293 IGKGGGKTLIYNSV
+3293 IGKGGGKTFIYNSV

-3318 TGTRVVNCTF
+3318 TGTKVVNCTF

-3358 IIKDPRNRSSVQW
+3358 IIKDADKRSRSSVQW
-3371 STSINAI
+3371 TNESEFPENPENSST
-3378 PTETT
+3378 
-3383 ITDWTT
+3383 WTT
-3389 SSNWTNDAAM
+3389 DATM
-3399 AAIATQAYFT
+3399 AATANQQYFT
-3409 YNAATTLPNNSDYI
+3409 YNAATTLPDNDNDYI
-3423 DGTTTAFNM
+3423 DGTEDTAYNM
-3432 YLSETNDDVISG
+3432 YLSKTNDDVISG
-3444 PNFVDPMTGT
+3444 PNFVNPMDGT
-3454 SDLVLGNL
+3454 NDLLLANL
-3462 RHLAA
+3462 RDLAA
-3467 RNYNIHP
+3467 RDYNLQP
-3474 GVKTIGKAN
+3474 GVKTVGKAN
-3483 PYLYVNKVYEA
+3483 PYLYINKVYGA
-3494 TANTTYTMCA
+3494 TTGDHTFTHD
-3504 GKCKQTIT
+3504 GK
-3512 DKNGNTVIEVSH
+3512 
-3524 ENQETLTVNE
+3524 QETVKVTA
-3534 TGTDPSGR
+3534 TGTDTSGR
-3542 GPNESVKTYLQY
+3542 GHNKSVMDYLKY

-3571 DKENATLRA
+3571 DMENATLRA
-3580 DKDDYADKDM
+3580 DKDDCADKDK
-3590 GYYNRYYGS
+3590 GYYDRYYGS

-3614 EVMYYDPHLTAEG
+3614 DVMYYDPHLTAEG

-3633 HAYPQGQLNKALMAA
+3633 HAYPYGQLNKALMAA
-3648 AVAADGGNKAYVFA
+3648 AVAAAGGNKAYVFA
-3662 HGTNLDTKTKTNEY
+3662 HGTNTNIKTDEY
-3676 ITMYD
+3676 VTMYD
-3681 GVRLIGGLK
+3681 RVHLIGGLK

-3703 GNTIKMYPTTESFV
+3703 GETTKMYPTTESFV

-3728 GDEANPTIV
+3728 GDEANPTIIN
-3737 QGVKAAPNVNK
+3737 GVTLAPNCK
-3748 AYIDGI
+3748 QAEIDGV
-3754 VISNDNTAAT
+3754 VISNEGVTGDLTSPVVNLSQGSGLVIRNSIIRNNTMGAVDNTAV
-3764 ADALTTPVIDFT
+3764 P
-3776 QGNGMVLTNCI
+3776 
-3787 VRNNKMGTTTDAGGN
+3787 
-3802 TKAVSL
+3802 L
-3808 IDLPDADKPA
+3808 ISMPPSTSHA

-3823 LVCDNIPG
+3823 LVRDNIPG
-3831 TTTSNSTGTTQD
+3831 TTTSNSTGTTQA

-3853 ADGTIDLAADHSFN
+3853 ADGTIQDLEGLDNDHSYN
-3867 NLFSVQTTDYA
+3867 NLFGVASTLYA
-3878 PYFNPSNV
+3878 PYFNTANV
-3886 PYTLSKTYSK
+3886 PYTLPKNYSK

-3933 IDYNKDL
+3933 IDYNNDL

-3947 QIGAKVDNGCYE
+3947 KIGAQVDNGCYE
-3959 TWSTSYLDGTNAKL
+3959 TWSTSYLDDTNSTSYLDDTNATKV
-3973 DGTNAKQV
+3973 K
-3981 EALTATT
+3981 ALAATT
-3988 DGGVTIDYDAGTY
+3988 DGGVTIDYNAGTY
-4001 SVSTYGGNQYPHPG
+4001 SISTYGGNQYPHPG
-4015 SVVYLDGSSLTVAK
+4015 SVVYLDGGALTLNK
-4029 KADSSL
+4029 KEDSSL
-4035 SFASATNPMTAGYL
+4035 SFTSANPMTAGYL

-4087 KAENDGTSFKTIT
+4087 KAETFKAENNDTCFKTIT
-4100 TGNTAFTPVTMAGK
+4100 TDNTAFTPVKMGK
-4114 GLYSYDAK
+4114 GFYSYDAK

-4133 ESSDCWIPLDY
+4133 KSSDCWKPWKPRDY
-4144 EVGRTANEGFLFD
+4144 EVERTANEGFLFD
-4157 RGTGAAAAVLRYTGR
+4157 RGAAATTAETLR

-4235 GTYQMNVPHVM
+4235 GTYQMNVPHVI
-4246 YDMNATTGNY
+4246 YDMDAKKGNY
-4256 NTKQSWTE
+4256 GTKQSWT
-4264 GQTLTVGDGFF
+4264 GGPTLTVGDGFF
-4275 TQTAKVVEAANNGS
+4275 TQTAKIVDEANNGS
-4289 DYERLTFNYYDGSST
+4289 DFEQLTFNYYDGSST

-4389 GAYTFALPATLPFEE
+4389 GAYTFALPATLPFDA

-4461 YLISVRGTTVTVGN
+4461 YLISVRGTTVTVAN

-4495 VASQE
+4495 VAEQE
-4500 QHQIT
+4500 QHQMS

-4522 KCY
+4522 NCY